1 MQLTVGQFEKIAPY
15 FPKKRSKLSLSD
27 HQVFN
32 AILFVAENGSKWR
45 ALPKEFDNWHT
56 TYTRMNRWAK
66 KGVLDRIFTLLQE
79 KGIIK
84 MKLEVIYLEST
95 SIKVHPHGRG
105 ALKKTDPNASVNHVG
120 DGQPSF
126 IWLLRMPKVG

>member
-1 MQLTVGQFEKIAPY
+1 MQINTEQFEKIAQH
-15 FPKKRSKLSLSD
+15 FPKKRGKLSLSD

-32 AILFVAENGSKWR
+32 AILFVAVNGCKWR
-45 ALPKEFDNWHT
+45 ALPKEFGNWHT

-84 MKLEVIYLEST
+84 MNLEVICLDST
-95 SIKVHPHGRG
+95 SIRVHPHGTG
-105 ALKKTDPNASVNHVG
+105 ALKKTGLNALASHVG

-126 IWLLRMPKVG
+126 IWLPRMPKQG